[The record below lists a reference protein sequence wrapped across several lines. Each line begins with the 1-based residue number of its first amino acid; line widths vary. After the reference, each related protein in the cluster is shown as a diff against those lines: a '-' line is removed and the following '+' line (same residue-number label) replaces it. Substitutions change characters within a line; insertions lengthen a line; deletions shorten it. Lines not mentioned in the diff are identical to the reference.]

1 MDRWD
6 IKPTED
12 LVQIKRN
19 KLKKL
24 LVLYGIAGA
33 CTGVAFGLYFSGT
46 VC

>member
-6 IKPTED
+6 SQPQD

-24 LVLYGIAGA
+24 LILYGIVGA
-33 CTGVAFGLYFSGT
+33 CTGVAFGMHFSGGI
-46 VC
+46 C

>member
-6 IKPTED
+6 NPPQD
-12 LVQIKRN
+12 LVQVKRS

-24 LVLYGIAGA
+24 LAVYAGA
-33 CTGVAFGLYFSGT
+33 GVAIGYALGYYFMSGG

>member
-6 IKPTED
+6 QESQD
-12 LVQIKRN
+12 LVQLKRS

-33 CTGVAFGLYFSGT
+33 CTGVAFGLYFSGAI
-46 VC
+46 C

>member
-6 IKPTED
+6 NTPQD

-33 CTGVAFGLYFSGT
+33 CTGIAFGMYFQGGI
-46 VC
+46 C